1 MTFLQKIGVLVLAW
15 AVLSGLAVVLWYLLV
30 GGNRTDED
38 EYKEALRLRQR
49 QEDRDRVGREDDETK
64 HEQA

>member
-1 MTFLQKIGVLVLAW
+1 LVLAW
-15 AVLSGLAVVLWYLLV
+15 AALSVLATVLWYLLV

-38 EYKEALRLRQR
+38 EYREALRLRQR

-64 HEQA
+64 T

>member
-15 AVLSGLAVVLWYLLV
+15 AALSVLATVLWYLLV

-38 EYKEALRLRQR
+38 EYREALRLRQR

-64 HEQA
+64 T

>member
-49 QEDRDRVGREDDETK
+49 QEDRDRVGREDDAPKT
-64 HEQA
+64 

>member
-1 MTFLQKIGVLVLAW
+1 MTFLQKIAFLALAW
-15 AVLSGLAVVLWYLLV
+15 AVLSVLAAVLWYLLV

-49 QEDRDRVGREDDETK
+49 QEDRDRVGREDDAPKT
-64 HEQA
+64 

>member
-15 AVLSGLAVVLWYLLV
+15 AALSVLATVLWYLLM

-38 EYKEALRLRQR
+38 EYREALRLRQR
-49 QEDRDRVGREDDETK
+49 QEDRDRVGREDDAPKT
-64 HEQA
+64 

>member
-64 HEQA
+64 T